1 SIFTASQVSS
11 TSNVFNEIM
20 NAAAKKVL
28 PYSKP
33 STNRNDQ
40 LYNDVL
46 ELLHS
51 KNLGWEH
58 GTQNSIGISFINK
71 LVSLLYYLDDKH
83 KTLKLRSLKI
93 PLLFL
98 ELLLYQKNSYYKNGT
113 HHKTTL
119 RRKELEFRADKLEE
133 CILQPWTSKSCW
145 NERIQSASIPAR
157 SPEEN
162 KVYVPIAERIR
173 VANDYEIIS
182 LEEYLPETKEKR
194 FYYLSNFAIDSTI

>member
-1 SIFTASQVSS
+1 MVASGLNRSLRMCIREEQNVLHIKFTIQNEQSIFTASQVSS

-145 NERIQSASIPAR
+145 NEVITATLELCSVAR
-157 SPEEN
+157 A
-162 KVYVPIAERIR
+162 Y
-173 VANDYEIIS
+173 ANY
-182 LEEYLPETKEKR
+182 LE
-194 FYYLSNFAIDSTI
+194 SVNQHI